1 VFIGGLTKLRSM
13 NKTRLNIKK
22 KVLIAMTVI
31 LVVAVGLVFFVL
43 PAQLEKRLNVSLEP
57 PPYQSSERAT
67 ELHKKLL
74 ICDLHADS
82 LLWDRDL
89 MKRSSRGHVDIPRL
103 LEGNVAL
110 QAFTVVTKTPY
121 VWKMNIERNDDSSDN
136 ITLLA
141 IAERWPI
148 ATWTSLTERAL
159 YQARKLHDVAAR
171 SAGKF
176 LIIKT
181 SADLSSYLERRTHD
195 PAVTAGF
202 LGIEG
207 AHALDGKLENVDALF
222 DAGFRMMAPTHFFDN
237 DIAGSAHGVEK
248 GGLTDKGKEMIRR
261 MEARKMTVDLAHASA
276 KTIEDVLAMATR
288 PIVVSHTGVRG
299 TCDNQRNLS
308 DEQLKGIARTG
319 GVIGIGYWDTA
330 VCGKD
335 AIAIAK
341 AIRYTANLVGV
352 EHVGLGSDYDG
363 AVVAP
368 FDTTGLVRI
377 TEALIAEG
385 FSDDEIKM
393 IMGGNAI
400 KLFILNLPD

>member
-1 VFIGGLTKLRSM
+1 M
-13 NKTRLNIKK
+13 NKKRLSIKK
-22 KVLIAMTVI
+22 KVLIALTAI
-31 LVVAVGLVFFVL
+31 LVVAVALVFFVL
-43 PAQLEKRLNVSLEP
+43 PAQLEKRLNVSLNA
-57 PPYQSSERAT
+57 PPYQASERAA

-89 MKRSSRGHVDIPRL
+89 MNRGTRGHVDIPRL
-103 LEGNVAL
+103 IEGNVAL

-141 IAERWPI
+141 IAERWPV
-148 ATWTSLTERAL
+148 ATWNSLTQRAL
-159 YQARKLHDVAAR
+159 YQARKLHDVEAR

-176 LIIKT
+176 TIIKT
-181 SADLSSYLERRTHD
+181 SADLSSYLERRTRE
-195 PAVTAGF
+195 PGITAAF

-237 DIAGSAHGVEK
+237 DIGGSAHGVEK
-248 GGLTDKGKEMIRR
+248 GGLTEKGREMVRR

-276 KTIEDVLAMATR
+276 KTIDDVLAMATR
-288 PIVVSHTGVRG
+288 PVVVSHTGVRG

-308 DEQLKGIARTG
+308 DEQLKSVARTG

-330 VCGKD
+330 VCGTD
-335 AIAIAK
+335 AKAIAK

-363 AVVAP
+363 AVVEP
-368 FDTTGLVRI
+368 FDTTGLVEI
-377 TEALIAEG
+377 TDALIGEG
-385 FSDDEIKM
+385 FSDDEIKK
-393 IMGGNAI
+393 IMGWNAI
-400 KLFILNLPD
+400 NLFILNLPD